1 MISVSDG
8 QVHTAFAVTLFAGLA
23 TVVGGGLVLFLKK
36 PNFRLLAFG
45 LAFAAG
51 AMIYVSL
58 TEILNKS
65 IASFS
70 LDFDEKN
77 GLKGGLPLAL
87 LLFYWA

>member
-1 MISVSDG
+1 
-8 QVHTAFAVTLFAGLA
+8 
-23 TVVGGGLVLFLKK
+23 
-36 PNFRLLAFG
+36 LLAFG

-70 LDFDEKN
+70 LDFDEKPV
-77 GLKGGLPLAL
+77 LPLAL